1 MKDLADIARRYKP
14 HGVKVRWRRKGLYP
28 AYAWFDRKMIYAPR
42 PDTREGLFVYLH
54 ECAHF
59 HLKHWHVDIPLARQE
74 YEAEQWAI
82 STMRREGL
90 AVPRSMLAEAKT
102 YVSECIK
109 ADGGKIERHVRRFAG

>member
-1 MKDLADIARRYKP
+1 MAISK
-14 HGVKVRWRRKGLYP
+14 
-28 AYAWFDRKMIYAPR
+28 YAGGIDEA
-42 PDTREGLFVYLH
+42 
-54 ECAHF
+54 
-59 HLKHWHVDIPLARQE
+59 LK
-74 YEAEQWAI
+74 QWAI